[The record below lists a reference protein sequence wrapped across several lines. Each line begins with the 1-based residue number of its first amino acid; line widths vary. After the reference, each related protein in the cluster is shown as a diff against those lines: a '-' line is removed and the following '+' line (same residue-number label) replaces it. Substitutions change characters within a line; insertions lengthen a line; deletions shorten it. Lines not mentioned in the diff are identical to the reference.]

1 MKRVDLLVVG
11 AGIMGLAHAT
21 LAAKAGKRVL
31 VLERH
36 PAAMGASVRNF
47 GMIWPVGQPPGELLQ
62 LALRSRDL
70 WLETLVDSG
79 LWFDRC
85 GSVQLALDEIE
96 AKILQEF
103 LEMSEGGG
111 FKVHDLPRKELRSR
125 YPLIRAEH
133 CQSAIFS
140 ETEVCVDPRQVIAEL
155 PKFLEERYGVEFG
168 FAEPALSIDNRV
180 VTTTRRQV
188 KAEQAVICP
197 GEDFRTLYPGA
208 LEEAGMTLCKLQ
220 MMRLE
225 PPHPKGRL
233 GTMVAGGLTL
243 GHYGSFAMVPSYAE
257 LKAYH
262 AERYAPMVEA
272 GIHVMASQHAG
283 TQVTVGDTHE
293 YGRVHTPFSNET
305 WDRLVLEYLNRMI
318 QSNDWK
324 VASRWLGVYAKHP
337 DSPVVRLRPEPG
349 VNLVGSPG
357 GAGMTLSFGIAEQT
371 IQQLGWL

>member
-47 GMIWPVGQPPGELLQ
+47 GMVWPIGQPPGELLNI
-62 LALRSRDL
+62 ALRSREI
-70 WLETLVDSG
+70 WLETLIDAG

-96 AKILQEF
+96 AQVLGEF
-103 LEMSEGGG
+103 LEVSQTHGYR
-111 FKVHDLPRKELRSR
+111 VHELPRQELRQR

-133 CQSAIFS
+133 CQRAVFS
-140 ETEVCVDPRQVIAEL
+140 ETEVCVDPRQVISEL
-155 PKFLEERYGVEFG
+155 PGFLQERYGVEFG
-168 FAEPALSIDNRV
+168 FSEPSIAIDGLIVSTIQRQIEAERV
-180 VTTTRRQV
+180 
-188 KAEQAVICP
+188 VICP
-197 GEDFRTLYPGA
+197 GEDFRTLYPGL

-225 PPHPKGRL
+225 PSHAKGRL

-243 GHYGSFAMVPSYAE
+243 GHYGSYAITPSYAE

-262 AERYAPMVEA
+262 AERYAPCVEA
-272 GIHVMASQHAG
+272 GIHVMASQHEG

-293 YGRVHTPFSNET
+293 YGPVHTPFTDET

-318 QSNDWK
+318 QSQDWK
-324 VASRWLGVYAKHP
+324 VASRWIGVYAKHA
-337 DSPVVRLRPEPG
+337 DNPVVRLHPESG
-349 VNLVGSPG
+349 ITVVGSPG

-371 IQQLGWL
+371 IQQFGWL